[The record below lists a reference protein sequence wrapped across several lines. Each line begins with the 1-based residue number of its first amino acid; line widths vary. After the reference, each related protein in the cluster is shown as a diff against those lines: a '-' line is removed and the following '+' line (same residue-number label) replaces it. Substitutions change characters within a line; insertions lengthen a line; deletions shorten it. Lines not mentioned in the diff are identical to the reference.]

1 MTDKV
6 HGNSKPTEI
15 FLNGKLIKVV
25 DSVAEAAEYAGIS
38 PAYVCILKRTQGE
51 TNSGF
56 SFK

>member
-6 HGNSKPTEI
+6 HGNSKRTEI
-15 FLNGKLIKVV
+15 FLNGKLVKTVA
-25 DSVAEAAEYAGIS
+25 SVAEAAEYAEIS
-38 PAYVCILKRTQGE
+38 PAYVCILKKMHGE